1 LAGVQ
6 ARVVPADTTHITDLV
21 RLYRG
26 LEAELTALKP
36 IWRPSDG
43 LPEPVEVSLGEIVED
58 KGWLA
63 YVAEIDDLAV
73 GFLLAVDEELLTQA
87 EGRRV
92 GSIRFIYTDADVRE
106 VGVGEAMIRR
116 YLDDARSRGIA
127 LFDAHVSPGH
137 RLSKNFFEAHGFKAR
152 SIVMHRDES

>member
-1 LAGVQ
+1 MQ
-6 ARVVPADTTHITDLV
+6 ARVVPADTSHVDDLV

-36 IWRPSDG
+36 IWRLSDG
-43 LPEPVEVSLGEIVED
+43 LPEPVETSLTEIVENED
-58 KGWLA
+58 WLS
-63 YVAEIDDLAV
+63 YVASIDDLII
-73 GFLLAVDEELLTQA
+73 GFLLARTEELLPQA

-92 GSIRFIYTDADVRE
+92 GSVRFIYTDSEARE

-116 YLDDARSRGIA
+116 YLDDARSQGVV

-152 SIVMHRDES
+152 SIIMHRDES

>member
-1 LAGVQ
+1 LAVVQ
-6 ARVVPADTTHITDLV
+6 ARVVPADATHISDLV
-21 RLYRG
+21 GLYRG

-36 IWRPSDG
+36 IWRLSDG
-43 LPEPVEVSLGEIVED
+43 LPEPVEGALAEIVGD
-58 KGWLA
+58 QGWQS
-63 YVAEIDDLAV
+63 YVASIDGVVV
-73 GFLLAVDEELLTQA
+73 GFLLARDEELLPQA
-87 EGRRV
+87 EGGRV
-92 GSIRFIYTDADVRE
+92 GSVRFIYTDRDMRE

-152 SIVMHRDES
+152 SIVMHREEP